1 MPMNKVIIQSGKPV
15 QLQTNKNI
23 PKPLSNTKPFAQVLE
38 QIVQNQEVK
47 FSKHALQRLEDRN
60 IQLNTQEIGKI
71 NDALNKASQKGI
83 KETLILMDNKAFV
96 ANVKNKTIITA
107 ATEGQLKESI
117 FTNIDGAVII

>member
-1 MPMNKVIIQSGKPV
+1 MNKVIIQSGKPV

-60 IQLNTQEIGKI
+60 IQLNTQEIIKI